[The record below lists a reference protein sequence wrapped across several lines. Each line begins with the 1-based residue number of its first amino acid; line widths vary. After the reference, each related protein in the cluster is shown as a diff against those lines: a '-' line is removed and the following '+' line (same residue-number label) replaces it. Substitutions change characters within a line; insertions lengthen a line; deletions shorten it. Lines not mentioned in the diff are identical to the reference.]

1 MDWTCAQVTRLLFGV
16 RLYHRGKLP
25 NAVKCCQTCR
35 ALEQLVWVCAC
46 VLIGAL
52 SQSTANGLLRSSNL
66 IFWAS
71 KSENSLWE
79 RSCVCSVFQQK
90 VQRAMQRYRSAPSS
104 IDSKWLGFPSNI
116 CFPQGQ
122 IGFKSSCM
130 FHHHMALPLKLP
142 LPQWTGISHQNSN
155 SQSHFS
161 STSSLASFPLLS
173 INSTWNIFPAL
184 SLHLTMTLLC
194 DRACLHVQTSS
205 LKPLV
210 HVMIN
215 VGVTGLIPCS
225 TFRVLPHNTYWC
237 IRQL

>member
-1 MDWTCAQVTRLLFGV
+1 MINLLKDKKKEKKKHIYLTTLCCDAKQLKPDAWSLFFSSNCKFSVWFRFCAVNIFRMDWTCAQVTRLLFGV

-35 ALEQLVWVCAC
+35 ALEQLVWVCVC

-116 CFPQGQ
+116 CVSHRARLALKALACFIITWPYPW
-122 IGFKSSCM
+122 SCPYHSELVFRTKIQTHRAI
-130 FHHHMALPLKLP
+130 FHPRAL
-142 LPQWTGISHQNSN
+142 WH
-155 SQSHFS
+155 
-161 STSSLASFPLLS
+161 
-173 INSTWNIFPAL
+173 L
-184 SLHLTMTLLC
+184 SLC
-194 DRACLHVQTSS
+194 F
-205 LKPLV
+205 P
-210 HVMIN
+210 
-215 VGVTGLIPCS
+215 
-225 TFRVLPHNTYWC
+225 
-237 IRQL
+237 

>member
-16 RLYHRGKLP
+16 RLYHRES
-25 NAVKCCQTCR
+25 CQM
-35 ALEQLVWVCAC
+35 QLSAAKHAEHWSSLCECVCVC

-116 CFPQGQ
+116 CVFHRARLALKALACFIITWPYPW
-122 IGFKSSCM
+122 SCPYHSELVFRTKIQTHRAI
-130 FHHHMALPLKLP
+130 FHPRAL
-142 LPQWTGISHQNSN
+142 WH
-155 SQSHFS
+155 
-161 STSSLASFPLLS
+161 
-173 INSTWNIFPAL
+173 L
-184 SLHLTMTLLC
+184 SLC
-194 DRACLHVQTSS
+194 F
-205 LKPLV
+205 P
-210 HVMIN
+210 
-215 VGVTGLIPCS
+215 
-225 TFRVLPHNTYWC
+225 
-237 IRQL
+237 